1 MRSLGE
7 QDEYVSIQRFKV
19 SLILSFFFVNILHPP
34 KFSQEIANEVR
45 ERRRS
50 LSQSA
55 SRRHP
60 HDDHDDDRSQHDRP
74 AGRRPSSAHHQ
85 AAVAGAAGSALD
97 GTQRSASPPAA
108 ATDIDA
114 HAAKRR
120 IAAVVRQQVAAQ
132 REGCTFAP
140 ATNARSRELVEKSAL
155 FKQVRAASAVAIMP
169 KKTQNF
175 RCQIHECFC
184 LC

>member
-1 MRSLGE
+1 M
-7 QDEYVSIQRFKV
+7 
-19 SLILSFFFVNILHPP
+19 
-34 KFSQEIANEVR
+34 R

-60 HDDHDDDRSQHDRP
+60 HDDHDDDCNRHDRP
-74 AGRRPSSAHHQ
+74 ANRRPSSAHHQ
-85 AAVAGAAGSALD
+85 AAAAAAGSALD
-97 GTQRSASPPAA
+97 GMQRPASPPAA

-114 HAAKRR
+114 HAAKRPNP
-120 IAAVVRQQVAAQ
+120 AVVRQQVAAQ

-155 FKQVRAASAVAIMP
+155 FKQVRAVRGGYRGRL
-169 KKTQNF
+169 F
-175 RCQIHECFC
+175 RTENSNVKFHSLACVLLTFAESFVSSH
-184 LC
+184 